1 MISIDTNIVVRIL
14 TQDDE
19 QQYQKSLDLL
29 QNNDV
34 FIADTVILETEW
46 VLRFAYK
53 FNPIQICQALRY
65 FLGLP
70 NVYLADPDL
79 IAKALEWHENG
90 LDFADALHLGES
102 QNCQRLYSFDRK
114 FLKKATG
121 LTDCE
126 VQEP

>member
-1 MISIDTNIVVRIL
+1 MHYL
-14 TQDDE
+14 
-19 QQYQKSLDLL
+19 
-29 QNNDV
+29 
-34 FIADTVILETEW
+34 
-46 VLRFAYK
+46 
-53 FNPIQICQALRY
+53 
-65 FLGLP
+65 LGLP

-90 LDFADALHLGES
+90 LDFADALHLGKS

-126 VQEP
+126 VPEP